1 MRNRKKINWKVL
13 SETGDRTEVLE
24 NQEQQEKEEV
34 AVISTLLRNISIN
47 EEFEDLNQEEN
58 MEKQRIN
65 SLKVDEFTL
74 EENVADYIDENNVG
88 DSSAMEEIDSKI
100 SRTKQLRNSYRRLHI
115 KLKIRLQDRCAE
127 K

>member
-1 MRNRKKINWKVL
+1 ML

-47 EEFEDLNQEEN
+47 EELEDLNQEEN

-74 EENVADYIDENNVG
+74 AENVAGYIDENNVG

-100 SRTKQLRNSYRRLHI
+100 SRTKQLRNSYWRLHI

>member
-1 MRNRKKINWKVL
+1 ML

-47 EEFEDLNQEEN
+47 EELEDLNQEEN

-74 EENVADYIDENNVG
+74 AKNVADYIDENNVG
-88 DSSAMEEIDSKI
+88 DSRVLWKKLIARSVE
-100 SRTKQLRNSYRRLHI
+100 QNS
-115 KLKIRLQDRCAE
+115 
-127 K
+127 